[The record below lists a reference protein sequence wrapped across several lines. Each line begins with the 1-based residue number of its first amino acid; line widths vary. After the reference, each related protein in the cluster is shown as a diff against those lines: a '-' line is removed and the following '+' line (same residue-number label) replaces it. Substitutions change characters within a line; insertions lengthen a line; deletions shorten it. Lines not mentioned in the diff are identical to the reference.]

1 MFAVSAA
8 FSARSSS
15 HHGSSFAL
23 LDLARPATHIVN
35 RQARKHHGDDRN
47 NSLSGPNPVS
57 IFQKRMRYLLSL
69 GGDVD
74 RLVAKRFDQGITA
87 LFCEFDKID
96 ERGQDFDRAF
106 PLWVRYVTC
115 AEIVDSGSL
124 CKS

>member
-1 MFAVSAA
+1 
-8 FSARSSS
+8 
-15 HHGSSFAL
+15 
-23 LDLARPATHIVN
+23 
-35 RQARKHHGDDRN
+35 
-47 NSLSGPNPVS
+47 
-57 IFQKRMRYLLSL
+57 MRYLLSL